1 MPQPAPPAG
10 TICAMARH
18 AYRHTMNR
26 NLPSI
31 VRFAL
36 IAAATLAAP
45 ALSRAAPVVG
55 QPAPDF
61 ALTDINGRAHK
72 LSEYK
77 GRVVVLEWTNP
88 ECPIVRKHYESG
100 NMPSLQKAA
109 TADGVV
115 WLSINSGHP
124 GSEGD
129 YDKPAVEAWLKAHSA
144 SPTAYFRDQDG
155 KVGREYHATAT
166 PNMFVITA
174 DGTLAYAGAID
185 SIASADK
192 SDIPHATNYVRA
204 ALDAV
209 KSGRPVPVASTRPYG
224 CSVKY

>member
-1 MPQPAPPAG
+1 
-10 TICAMARH
+10 
-18 AYRHTMNR
+18 MNR
-26 NLPSI
+26 NLPFI
-31 VRFAL
+31 ARFAL
-36 IAAATLAAP
+36 MAAATLAAP

-61 ALTDINGRAHK
+61 TLTDLNGQTHR
-72 LSEYK
+72 LSDYK
-77 GRVVVLEWTNP
+77 GKIVVLEWTNP

-100 NMPSLQKAA
+100 NMPSLQKSAA
-109 TADGVV
+109 ADGVV
-115 WLSINSGHP
+115 WLSINSSHAGA
-124 GSEGD
+124 EGD
-129 YDKPAVEAWLKAHSA
+129 YDKPAVESWLKSHSA
-144 SPTAYFRDQDG
+144 TPTAYFRDQNG
-155 KVGREYHATAT
+155 KVGHEYHATAT

-185 SIASADK
+185 SIPSADQ
-192 SDIPHATNYVRA
+192 SDIARATNYVRA